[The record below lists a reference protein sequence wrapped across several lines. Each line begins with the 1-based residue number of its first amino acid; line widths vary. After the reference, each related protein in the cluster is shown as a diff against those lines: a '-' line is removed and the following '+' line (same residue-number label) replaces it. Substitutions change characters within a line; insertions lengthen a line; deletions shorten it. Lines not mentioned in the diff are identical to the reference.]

1 MARTNPRERGRDL
14 RRARVRT
21 RVRGTDVRPRLCIY
35 RSSKHMYAQVISD
48 ESARTLTETSTLSQE
63 LRATLQQKTATIA
76 AAQAV
81 GALLARK
88 CQEQGI
94 GQVVFDRNG
103 FLYHGRVRALAEAA
117 REAGLKF

>member
-1 MARTNPRERGRDL
+1 MARTNPRERGRHL
-14 RRARVRT
+14 RQARVRVS
-21 RVRGTDVRPRLCIY
+21 VRGTDARPRLCIY

-63 LRATLQQKTATIA
+63 LRATLQQKTATMEA
-76 AAQAV
+76 AKAV

-88 CQEQGI
+88 CQEKGI
-94 GQVVFDRNG
+94 GSVVFDRNG

-117 REAGLKF
+117 REAGLQF